1 MKTTIFLIP
10 VVGLILCAACS
21 DLIDVDIP
29 KNQLVAE
36 TVFSD
41 SASAHAVA
49 LNVYARLETTIDP
62 LLAINLNAYTDDLVY
77 SGSSPG
83 LLEFYQG
90 RLTAVNSTNRNIW
103 ARLYAC
109 IYQCNDVLENME
121 INPVVFG
128 KNASG
133 LAGEML
139 FLRAYA
145 YFLLVNLYG
154 DVPLVDGTDVNKHA
168 RAGRIDAGA
177 VYDQMIVDLTTAT
190 DQLPL
195 AYPTAE
201 KARATRWAALA
212 LLARISL
219 YRERWKLAEAYA
231 SEVIE
236 SGNFSLLDGSA
247 ITEVFA
253 EDNAEAIFQLATQ
266 QGYPTVSPQLLPTSA
281 TTVPQY
287 FLSADL
293 LIDMEADDL
302 RRSNWVGEMT
312 VTVEG
317 EPTVY
322 YFPRKYINTATNIV
336 RSEYLNVLRLAE
348 LYLIRAEAR
357 AQLGNLVG
365 GGNDVTKVRE
375 RAGVDVPMP
384 EAASEMLAVI
394 KRERRLELFMEGNHR
409 FFDLKRWGM
418 LDDEVGSMKPQWI
431 SGSALLPIP
440 EEEIRYNRNMTQNPG
455 Y

>member
-1 MKTTIFLIP
+1 MRIIIFTIAAA
-10 VVGLILCAACS
+10 GLIVYTACS
-21 DLIDVDIP
+21 NLIDIELP
-29 KNQLVAE
+29 KSQLTE
-36 TVFSD
+36 EYVFGD
-41 SASAHAVA
+41 STSAYAVILA
-49 LNVYARLETTIDP
+49 TYSRFETTIEP
-62 LLAINLNAYTDDLVY
+62 LIGIHLNTYIDDLVY
-77 SGSSPG
+77 SGSSTAFS
-83 LLEFYQG
+83 EFYQG
-90 RLTAVNSTNRNIW
+90 RIMTINSTNRNIW
-103 ARLYAC
+103 AGLYGI
-109 IYQCNDVLENME
+109 IYQCNDVLDH
-121 INPVVFG
+121 IAVNPRLFG
-128 KNASG
+128 TSVNG
-133 LAGEML
+133 LVGEMS

-154 DVPLVDGTDVNKHA
+154 NVPLVTSTDV
-168 RAGRIDAGA
+168 GA
-177 VYDQMIVDLTTAT
+177 NSIAHREETKIVYDQIATDLTTVT
-190 DQLPL
+190 DKLPL
-195 AYPTAE
+195 AYPTAG

-219 YRERWKLAEAYA
+219 YQEEWALAEAYA

-253 EDNAEAIFQLATQ
+253 EDNAEAIFQLATR
-266 QGYPTVSPQLLPTSA
+266 QGYPTVSPQLLPTSS

-312 VTVEG
+312 VTVGG
-317 EPTVY
+317 EPTMY
-322 YFPRKYINTATNIV
+322 YFPRKYINTTTNIV

-357 AQLGNLVG
+357 VQLGNLVG
-365 GGNDVTKVRE
+365 AWSDVTKVRE
-375 RAGVDVPMP
+375 RAGVDAPMP
-384 EAASEMLAVI
+384 KAAAEMLTVI
-394 KRERRLELFMEGNHR
+394 KRERRIELFMEGSHR